1 MKKVLA
7 SFIFLFSLSILIHT
21 GTASASSESKLELD
35 EMMVELNAISD
46 EYDIEL
52 DLNPS
57 EITIEKEFDSVEEF
71 QKYLE
76 ERKDVLELP
85 SELQET
91 ELLEDMVVVPM
102 ASGYHSVRWWSPIT
116 GPFRTLFSFK
126 NLGFNYNYSKQKG
139 TNTVTSLSNIKSWQ
153 TGISDVRWTQTG
165 RSYTKRGT
173 KEVGVTVHG
182 KYTLGVV
189 IGGQPIGFS
198 WNGSWSRHIK
208 LPI

>member
-76 ERKDVLELP
+76 ERKDVL
-85 SELQET
+85 
-91 ELLEDMVVVPM
+91 
-102 ASGYHSVRWWSPIT
+102 RIT
-116 GPFRTLFSFK
+116 F
-126 NLGFNYNYSKQKG
+126 
-139 TNTVTSLSNIKSWQ
+139 
-153 TGISDVRWTQTG
+153 
-165 RSYTKRGT
+165 
-173 KEVGVTVHG
+173 
-182 KYTLGVV
+182 
-189 IGGQPIGFS
+189 
-198 WNGSWSRHIK
+198 
-208 LPI
+208 